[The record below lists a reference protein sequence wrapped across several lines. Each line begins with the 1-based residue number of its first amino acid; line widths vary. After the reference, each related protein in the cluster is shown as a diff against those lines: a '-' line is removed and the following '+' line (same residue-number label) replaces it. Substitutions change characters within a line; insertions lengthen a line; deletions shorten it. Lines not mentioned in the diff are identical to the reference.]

1 MSQIE
6 IVLQIKD
13 KGVNMKNAKHIISIA
28 LILVVVLALSMVFA
42 ACDKTDNKEQQYNPE
57 DRPLKL
63 SISTPDGVF
72 NPFFSTSAYDSS
84 IVGQTQI
91 GMLSTGPKGEIVC
104 GDNEPTVVKEYTIE
118 EAADHTSTTYR
129 FLIKNGIKFSDGM
142 PLTIKDV
149 LFNLYVYLDPA
160 YTGSATIYSTDI
172 IGLQQYRLQSTQ
184 TDISDDY
191 ASSIE
196 DGFIAEASLRISD
209 LNEFVQLL
217 GTGIKEE
224 DRPSDRWTDAEKDK
238 FLLDYA
244 YVAETFNK
252 ELITDWNSIDLE
264 SYKDW
269 GMTEAWQ
276 VFFYNDGG
284 YGDLLQKDEENKL
297 IKDEEG
303 NPHLDAEQ
311 AEIIYQNDILEG
323 LNDAGLEETPENIK
337 NFCIQSVYDSYFP
350 TADTTT
356 DKFAAIKKT
365 NTSNFASVV
374 SYWVTGTTVLEQF
387 TAEAKSEYFKGTD
400 KVVPNISGITTEKV
414 TSFNGK
420 NLDAEYDVLQIRI
433 KDVDPKAIY
442 NFSFTVSPMHYYST
456 TNYNGKNY
464 IAAFNGTTEF
474 GLEFGDINFMNN
486 VINAPNKVDLP
497 VGAGPYMA
505 SSRNKTPATS
515 GDDFFNN
522 NIVYYERNPYF
533 ETLGSGIENAKIKYM
548 LYKVIASDQIITS
561 LANNEIDF
569 GDPSATQENIA
580 AVEAAGLGHDEI
592 MTSGYG
598 YVGINPRFV
607 PNITVR
613 RAIMKAFNTST
624 ITSNYYKGGLA
635 KIIYRPMSKTNWA
648 YPDSA
653 TVYKD
658 EDLGLDYSYDQHG
671 DEIEQ
676 MIIAAGY
683 EKVNGVYEK
692 NIRGFGIDKLNYK
705 FTIAGGSQDHPAYK
719 MFLDAAQILNKHGF
733 DVKVV
738 CSQTALSDLSAGKL
752 EVWAAAWSSTIDP
765 DMYQVYHKDSTASS
779 TSNWGYNQIKAG
791 KNTEAYAEEYEII
804 SLLSE
809 KIDEGRETTDQEE
822 RKGIYAEAL
831 DLVMRLAVEFPT
843 YQRNDMSAY
852 NKNVLDESTM
862 TPEKERSPYNGLL
875 SRIWELNYR

>member
-1 MSQIE
+1 
-6 IVLQIKD
+6 
-13 KGVNMKNAKHIISIA
+13 MKNAKHIVSIA
-28 LILVVVLALSMVFA
+28 LILVVVLALSMVFV
-42 ACDKTDNKEQQYNPE
+42 ACDKDKQQQYDPE
-57 DRPLKL
+57 ERPLKL

-72 NPFFSTSAYDSS
+72 NPFFSTSAYDST

-91 GMLSTGPKGEIVC
+91 GMLSTGSKGEIVC

-118 EAADHTSTTYR
+118 EAVDHTSTTYR
-129 FLIKNGIKFSDGM
+129 FLIKNGIKFSDGS
-142 PLTIKDV
+142 PLTINDV

-172 IGLQQYRLQSTQ
+172 IGLQQYRLQSTK
-184 TDISDDY
+184 TDIDDEY
-191 ASSIE
+191 ANSIE
-196 DGFIAEASLRISD
+196 DGFIATASLRVND
-209 LNEFVQLL
+209 LNEFVQSL

-224 DRPSDRWTDAEKDK
+224 DRPTDRWNDEEKDK
-238 FLLDYA
+238 FLADYA
-244 YVAETFNK
+244 FVAKTFK
-252 ELITDWNSIDLE
+252 EELETDWNNIDLE

-269 GMTEAWQ
+269 GMTKTWQ
-276 VFFYNDGG
+276 VFLYNDGG
-284 YGDLLQKDEENKL
+284 YSNLLQKDPDGIL
-297 IKDEEG
+297 IKDDDG
-303 NPHLDAEQ
+303 NFKLDAEQ
-311 AEIIYQNDILEG
+311 AQLVYENDIL
-323 LNDAGLEETPENIK
+323 AGLEEANLEVTEENIK

-350 TADTTT
+350 TVDTQD
-356 DKFAAIKKT
+356 DKFAQIKKT
-365 NTSNFASVV
+365 NVSNFAGVV

-400 KVVPNISGITTEKV
+400 KVVPNVSGITTEKV

-442 NFSFTVSPMHYYST
+442 NFSFTVSPMNYYST

-464 IAAFNGTTEF
+464 ISAFNGTTEF
-474 GLEFGDINFMNN
+474 GLEFGDINFMNK
-486 VINAPNKVDLP
+486 VINAENKVKLP

-505 SSRNKTPATS
+505 SSRNKTPATNGS
-515 GDDFFNN
+515 DFFNN

-548 LYKVIASDQIITS
+548 LYKVIASDQIITT

-569 GDPSATQENIA
+569 GDPSATQENIQ
-580 AVEAAGLGHDEI
+580 AVRDAGLGHDEI

-607 PNITVR
+607 PNIWVR
-613 RAIMKAFNTST
+613 RAIMKAFNTQT
-624 ITSNYYKGGLA
+624 ITENYYKGGLA
-635 KIIYRPMSKTNWA
+635 EIIYRPMSKASWA

-658 EDLGLDYSYDQHG
+658 ENLGLDYSYDKWG
-671 DEIEQ
+671 NEIEQ
-676 MIIAAGY
+676 MVKDAGY
-683 EKVNGVYEK
+683 EKVDGVYQK
-692 NIRGFGIDKLNYK
+692 NIRGFGLDKLDYK

-719 MFLDAAQILNKHGF
+719 MFLDAAQILNSHGF
-733 DVKVV
+733 AVKVV
-738 CSQTALSDLSAGKL
+738 CSQTALSDLSSGKL

-765 DMYQVYHKDSTASS
+765 DMYQVYHKDSKASS

-791 KNTEAYAEEYEII
+791 KNTEAYAEEFELIT
-804 SLLSE
+804 LLSE
-809 KIDEGRETTDQEE
+809 KIDEGRATTSRDE
-822 RKGIYAEAL
+822 RMEIYADAL
-831 DLVMRLAVEFPT
+831 DLIMQLAVEFPT

-862 TPEKERSPYNGLL
+862 TPEKERSPFNGLL